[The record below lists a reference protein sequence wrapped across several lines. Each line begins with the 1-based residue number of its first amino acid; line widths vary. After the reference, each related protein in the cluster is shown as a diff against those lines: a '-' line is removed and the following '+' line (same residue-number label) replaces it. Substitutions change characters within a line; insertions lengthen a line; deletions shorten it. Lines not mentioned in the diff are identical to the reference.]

1 MAAYLPKAPVVKH
14 RSWVRRVICNVLHHS
29 VPNKAR
35 VLFAVVLLGS
45 LFCAIEMNPES
56 HFSDKMNPLNL
67 YMVKFSW
74 GWTMLCI
81 LPAVLFSSFLYSG
94 FQWDMIVKHFGRVVV
109 AHVIWMTV
117 TTLFVVLDSAT
128 GVCTSEGISERLVCL
143 RGGHRWV
150 GFDISGH
157 IFLLTYCIYVL
168 TEECANIQLE
178 VWYEYNSGLLIE
190 HQVTSKLSARKQ
202 NLLLQLHYVA
212 SWVVGPLELLAMSQV
227 LLWTFMTASTAFYF
241 HSFIEKFLGFTI
253 GFFTWYLTYRCLYG
267 RWSYVPCR
275 PDEGLLNPLKHI
287 RTNTA
292 EESTPSERN

>member
-1 MAAYLPKAPVVKH
+1 
-14 RSWVRRVICNVLHHS
+14 
-29 VPNKAR
+29 
-35 VLFAVVLLGS
+35 
-45 LFCAIEMNPES
+45 
-56 HFSDKMNPLNL
+56 
-67 YMVKFSW
+67 
-74 GWTMLCI
+74 
-81 LPAVLFSSFLYSG
+81 
-94 FQWDMIVKHFGRVVV
+94 
-109 AHVIWMTV
+109 
-117 TTLFVVLDSAT
+117 
-128 GVCTSEGISERLVCL
+128 
-143 RGGHRWV
+143 
-150 GFDISGH
+150 
-157 IFLLTYCIYVL
+157 VL